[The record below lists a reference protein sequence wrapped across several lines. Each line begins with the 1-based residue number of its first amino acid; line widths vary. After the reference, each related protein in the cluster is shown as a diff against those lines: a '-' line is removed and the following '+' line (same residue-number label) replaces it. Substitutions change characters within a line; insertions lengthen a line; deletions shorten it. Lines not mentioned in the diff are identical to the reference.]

1 MTDQSLKYF
10 VETELEWNPCLD
22 ARIDAS
28 HVRVTA
34 ESSQVS
40 LEGKVNP
47 WPDRAIVERTAWAV
61 PGVSSLVDH
70 LSVAA

>member
-34 ESSQVS
+34 ESNQASF
-40 LEGKVNP
+40 EGKVNA
-47 WPDRAIVERTAWAV
+47 WPGRAIFSR
-61 PGVSSLVDH
+61 
-70 LSVAA
+70 